1 MVAQNKHKQ
10 TLKANKIIRCVGKD
24 EAPLKIVIYAVLI
37 YIISMLWIFPLYY
50 QDKYYNMGEAKFQF
64 FKHMS
69 IIFFSIAFV
78 GLAYHIFITRGS
90 IPWKNLWKHL
100 SIIDYFVI
108 AYAILVWISF
118 FLTPYKKDA
127 VWGYE
132 GWYMGLISQMI
143 FVMIYFF
150 VSRFL
155 EWKMFILHGSSIVSG
170 IVFLIAI
177 LHRFQIDPL
186 GMYDNLSM
194 TNKILF
200 LSTLGQATWYSSYL
214 VIILPLGLFAY
225 WSAKRIEVRI
235 AYVVYLFLGFASLV
249 TQNSDSAFIALGLM
263 TLTLF
268 LVSLKT
274 AEKMER
280 FLEIAMI
287 MLGAF
292 KIIGLLEKIYP
303 EKVVPL
309 EPLSIAAS
317 QGMVIWILLLLV
329 LCAYLLLKF
338 PDEKK
343 RFRVIGNRMLPKI
356 LVVLT
361 LLSVPVTLV
370 MVYLT
375 TTQQLPTI
383 LQPLSS
389 IGYLHFNNDWG
400 NGRGFTWK
408 YAAAM
413 FMEYS
418 PLRKLFGCGPDCF
431 AAYSYELHSA
441 ELTAK
446 WGDSI
451 LTNAHNEWFTSLL
464 FFGIAGAVAY
474 IGIFVSTIIVA
485 IKSINKEPFL
495 IAVIMSVLAYM
506 GHNFFCYQQVVCT
519 PIIFILMGFG
529 RSLLKDTDQSPL
541 MKIKKAG
548 K

>member
-1 MVAQNKHKQ
+1 MKIDNYKLN
-10 TLKANKIIRCVGKD
+10 TKADKRQKNQYAIKRGIGKD
-24 EAPLKIVIYAVLI
+24 EAPLKIITYAVFIYA
-37 YIISMLWIFPLYY
+37 ISMLCIFPLYY

-78 GLAYHIFITRGS
+78 SLAYHIFVIRKS
-90 IPWKNLWKHL
+90 VLWKELWKHL
-100 SIIDYFVI
+100 TLTDYFVI
-108 AYAILVWISF
+108 VYAVLVWVSF
-118 FLTPYKKDA
+118 ILTPYKQDA
-127 VWGYE
+127 IWGYE

-170 IVFLIAI
+170 IVFFIAV

-186 GMYDNLSM
+186 GMYDNLTM

-200 LSTLGQATWYSSYL
+200 LSTIGQATWYSSYL
-214 VIILPLGLFAY
+214 VIVLPLGIFAY
-225 WSAKRIEVRI
+225 WYAKRIEMRLL
-235 AYVVYLFLGFASLV
+235 YGVYLTLGFASLV
-249 TQNSDSAFIALGLM
+249 TQNSDSAYIALMLM
-263 TLTLF
+263 ILVLF
-268 LVSLKT
+268 LASLQT
-274 AEKMER
+274 ADRMER
-280 FLEIAMI
+280 FLEITLI
-287 MLGAF
+287 MAATF
-292 KIIGLLEKIYP
+292 KIIGLIQRANP
-303 EKVVPL
+303 ESVVPL
-309 EPLSIAAS
+309 EPLSIATS
-317 QGMVIWILLLLV
+317 QGAVTWIFLLIIV
-329 LCAYLLLKF
+329 CAYLLLKF

-343 RFRVIGNRMLPKI
+343 PFRVIGNKLIPKLI
-356 LVVLT
+356 VGLA
-361 LLSVPVTLV
+361 LLFIPITFVF
-370 MVYLT
+370 VYLT
-375 TTQQLPTI
+375 TTQQLPTV

-389 IGYLHFNNDWG
+389 IGYLNFNSDWG

-413 FMEYS
+413 FGEYS

-464 FFGIAGAVAY
+464 FFGIAGAAAY
-474 IGIFVSTIIVA
+474 IGIFVSTIITA
-485 IKSINKEPFL
+485 IKNINKEPFL

-529 RSLLKDTDQSPL
+529 RSLLKIQTKVL
-541 MKIKKAG
+541 
-548 K
+548 

>member
-1 MVAQNKHKQ
+1 
-10 TLKANKIIRCVGKD
+10 
-24 EAPLKIVIYAVLI
+24 
-37 YIISMLWIFPLYY
+37 
-50 QDKYYNMGEAKFQF
+50 MGEAKFQF

-69 IIFFSIAFV
+69 IIFFSITFV
-78 GLAYHIFITRGS
+78 SLAYHVFITRAS

-100 SIIDYFVI
+100 SITDYFIIV
-108 AYAILVWISF
+108 YAILVWISF
-118 FLTPYKKDA
+118 LLTPYKKDA
-127 VWGYE
+127 IWGYE

-143 FVMIYFF
+143 FVMIYFL

-170 IVFLIAI
+170 IVFLLAI

-200 LSTLGQATWYSSYL
+200 LSTLGQATWYSSYM
-214 VIILPLGLFAY
+214 VIVLPLGIIAY

-235 AYVVYLFLGFASLV
+235 AYGIYLVLGFASLV

-263 TLTLF
+263 IFTLF
-268 LVSLKT
+268 LVSLKAT
-274 AEKMER
+274 EKMER

-287 MLGAF
+287 MLITF
-292 KIIGLLEKIYP
+292 KIIGLLQKTYP

-317 QGMVIWILLLLV
+317 QGVGTWILLLVV
-329 LCAYLLLKF
+329 LCAYLLLRF

-343 RFRVIGNRMLPKI
+343 PFRVIGNRILPKI
-356 LVVLT
+356 LVVLA
-361 LLSVPVTLV
+361 LLAVPVTLI

-375 TTQQLPTI
+375 TTQQLPTV

-389 IGYLHFNNDWG
+389 IGYLNFNNDWG

-464 FFGIAGAVAY
+464 FFGFAGVVAY
-474 IGIFVSTIIVA
+474 GGIFISTVVTALKNID
-485 IKSINKEPFL
+485 KEPFL
-495 IAVIMSVLAYM
+495 IAVVMSVLAYM

-529 RSLLKDTDQSPL
+529 RSIII
-541 MKIKKAG
+541 KIEKAG